1 MQLTVI
7 ANTVFTLEKF
17 LTILANFVLN
27 MFAQVDENRI
37 LYPSLRELTAV
48 YFENYLV
55 TCITLVSREKK
66 LYFGSFED
74 NRFIENLEAK
84 IVKKVWQELPTKFPN
99 ISLGNFGVGPD
110 QFTGILKIDVRLSE
124 DNAIKYVPPFI
135 GRFKSRTT
143 KLLNQLHMSHSRV
156 FWENSF
162 IEKPVEN
169 LNDLNEVLNK
179 INCHQ

>member
-1 MQLTVI
+1 
-7 ANTVFTLEKF
+7 
-17 LTILANFVLN
+17 

-37 LYPSLRELTAV
+37 LYPSLRELTTV

-55 TCITLVSREKK
+55 TCVTLISREKK
-66 LYFGSFED
+66 SYFGNFED

-84 IVKKVWQELPTKFPN
+84 ITKKVWQELPSMFPN

-124 DNAIKYVPPFI
+124 DNTTKYVPSVI
-135 GRFKSRTT
+135 GRFKSRST
-143 KLLNQLHMSHSRV
+143 KLLNQLHMAHSRV

-162 IEKPVEN
+162 IEKPIEN
-169 LNDLNEVLNK
+169 LNDLSEALNK
-179 INCHQ
+179 INSHE